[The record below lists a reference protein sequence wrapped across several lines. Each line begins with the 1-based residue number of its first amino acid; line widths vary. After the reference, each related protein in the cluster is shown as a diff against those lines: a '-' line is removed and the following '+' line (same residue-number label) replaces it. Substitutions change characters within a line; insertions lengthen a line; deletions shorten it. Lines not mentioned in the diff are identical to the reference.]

1 MPSRETKEIR
11 SRSLSVHTGT
21 AADLLPRWK
30 QPPEGRLLRF
40 PHPLLYLSHSDHQR
54 PPRQLQPR
62 RPRRLPLHLPIT
74 VATAA
79 ATMGSAAAYYYTG
92 CEHDYQPHF
101 LDSCSLCRRPLSQN
115 SDIFMYRGN
124 TPFCSQECRQ
134 EQIEMDEA
142 TGKKWKMSSSSL
154 SSSSKRSSAV
164 R

>member
-1 MPSRETKEIR
+1 
-11 SRSLSVHTGT
+11 
-21 AADLLPRWK
+21 
-30 QPPEGRLLRF
+30 
-40 PHPLLYLSHSDHQR
+40 
-54 PPRQLQPR
+54 
-62 RPRRLPLHLPIT
+62 
-74 VATAA
+74 
-79 ATMGSAAAYYYTG
+79 MGSAAAYYYTG

-142 TGKKWKMSSSSL
+142 MEKKWKMSSSSS

-164 R
+164 RQTSDSAKEYDTNKAVRTGTVAVA